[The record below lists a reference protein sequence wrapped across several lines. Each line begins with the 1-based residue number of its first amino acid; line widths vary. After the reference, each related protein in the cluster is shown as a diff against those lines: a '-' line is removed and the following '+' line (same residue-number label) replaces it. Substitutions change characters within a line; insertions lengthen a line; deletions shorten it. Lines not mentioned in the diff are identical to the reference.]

1 MQRRLAAIVLVFE
14 AITCGLA
21 IPVAAQVS
29 GSGSA
34 VLLLTVIAVLSLV
47 APGGLGRGWG
57 YPLAWTLQAAQL
69 AGILLLP
76 ALAFVAVPFVALWT
90 YCMYTGARIDRE
102 REQFHGDGP
111 TSNDDTSE

>member
-1 MQRRLAAIVLVFE
+1 M
-14 AITCGLA
+14 
-21 IPVAAQVS
+21 
-29 GSGSA
+29 
-34 VLLLTVIAVLSLV
+34 LLLTAIAVLSLV

-69 AGILLLP
+69 AGIVLLP
-76 ALAFVAVPFVALWT
+76 ALAFVAVPFVALWS

>member
-1 MQRRLAAIVLVFE
+1 MQRRLAAMVLVFE

-34 VLLLTVIAVLSLV
+34 VLLLAVIALLSLV

-57 YPLAWTLQAAQL
+57 LPLGWALQVAQL
-69 AGILLLP
+69 VGILLLP

-90 YCMYTGARIDRE
+90 YCMYTGARIDHE
-102 REQFHGDGP
+102 RAQFHGDGSE
-111 TSNDDTSE
+111 TNGDTSE

>member
-1 MQRRLAAIVLVFE
+1 MVLVFE
-14 AITCGLA
+14 AITIGLA

-34 VLLLTVIAVLSLV
+34 VLLLTVIAVLSLI
-47 APGGLGRGWG
+47 APGGLGRRWG
-57 YPLAWTLQAAQL
+57 YPLGWTLQAAQL

-76 ALAFVAVPFVALWT
+76 ALAFVAVPFVALWS

-102 REQFHGDGP
+102 REQFHGDGAA
-111 TSNDDTSE
+111 SHDDTSE